1 MVRKFKFSNQVIRSL
16 VEKRRALTLPTEY
29 ILKANGDIIK
39 WQMEIY
45 CSKKGF
51 LLIFILSIFMG
62 SVLTS
67 TFD

>member
-62 SVLTS
+62 SV
-67 TFD
+67 FDFYF